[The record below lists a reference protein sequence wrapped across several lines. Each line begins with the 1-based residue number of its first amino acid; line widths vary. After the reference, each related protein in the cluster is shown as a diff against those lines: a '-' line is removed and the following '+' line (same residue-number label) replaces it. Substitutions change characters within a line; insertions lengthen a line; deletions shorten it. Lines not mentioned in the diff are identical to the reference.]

1 MKEEENIIA
10 ELKKSKLI
18 GRSGSGFPTGLKW
31 EAVKKEKATKKYII
45 CNASEGEPQV
55 KKDGYILQNFPK
67 EVIEGIKIALKTLGK
82 GTTAYIYLRKDYF
95 QKFGP
100 KLKKLI
106 GKSSIK
112 LAKKTGPYIGGEET
126 SICDAI
132 EGKRPEPRLKPP
144 FPTKN
149 GLFGC
154 PTLINNVETFYYVSK
169 IAKGKYKKTRFYSI
183 EGDIKN
189 KGVFELSA
197 NWPIE
202 KVLKETKN
210 YPDFD
215 FFVKSGGGAMGEIL
229 LKKEL
234 KKPLSGTGSL
244 IIFNR
249 KKINIFSLLKEWI
262 DFFHE
267 GNCDKCVPCRE
278 GVFRLKEMIDKKK
291 IDKKTME
298 DLFFVLSE
306 TSFCALGR
314 GVPTPIGSGVK
325 KLLK

>member
-1 MKEEENIIA
+1 MTNII
-10 ELKKSKLI
+10 EKLKKSKLT
-18 GRSGSGFPTGLKW
+18 GKSGSGFPTGLKW
-31 EAVKKEKATKKYII
+31 ETVKKEKVKKKYII

-55 KKDGYILQNFPK
+55 KKDGYILQNFPE
-67 EVIEGIKIALKTLGK
+67 EVINGIKIALKTLGK
-82 GTTAYIYLRKDYF
+82 GTTAYIYLRKDYY

-106 GKSSIK
+106 GKFPIK
-112 LAKKTGPYIGGEET
+112 LSKKTGPYIGGEET
-126 SICDAI
+126 AICNAI
-132 EGKRPEPRLKPP
+132 EEKRPEPRLKPP
-144 FPTKN
+144 FPTQK

-154 PTLINNVETFYYVSK
+154 PTLINNVETFYYVSQ

-183 EGDIKN
+183 EGDIEN
-189 KGVFELSA
+189 KGVFELPA
-197 NWPIE
+197 DWTIE

-215 FFVKSGGGAMGEIL
+215 FFVKSGGGAVGEIL
-229 LKKEL
+229 LKKDF
-234 KKPLSGTGSL
+234 KKPLSGAGSL

-249 KKINIFSLLKEWI
+249 KKTNIFSLLKEWI

-278 GVFRLKEMIDKKK
+278 GVFRLKELIEQKK
-291 IDKKTME
+291 IDKKTMD

-306 TSFCALGR
+306 TSFCALGK
-314 GVPTPIGSGVK
+314 GVFTSIHSAIK
-325 KLLK
+325 KLIK